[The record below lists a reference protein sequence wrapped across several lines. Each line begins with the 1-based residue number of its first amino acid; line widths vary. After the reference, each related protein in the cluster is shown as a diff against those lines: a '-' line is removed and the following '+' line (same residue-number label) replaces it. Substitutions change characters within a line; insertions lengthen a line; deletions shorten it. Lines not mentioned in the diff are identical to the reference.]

1 MPMIRSL
8 SPLAVL
14 LLAAC
19 SPQPHTAENPQQPSS
34 VSSPAPASP
43 MAPAPTTA
51 PAPTPASPSSPV
63 DGSAGQRLRATGTEP
78 FWAVD
83 VDGTRLLYMTPDN
96 PDGTVLTA
104 SETPFARGSTW
115 EGSHAGQP
123 FSLTLREDGV
133 CSDGMSEREY
143 RYHADFDIAGQQLH
157 GCADSVEVLDRP
169 AP

>member
-1 MPMIRSL
+1 MPMIRTLLPL
-8 SPLAVL
+8 SCL

-19 SPQPHTAENPQQPSS
+19 SQQPQPYVQMEQRAPTTTPVAPAAAT
-34 VSSPAPASP
+34 PAPASSA
-43 MAPAPTTA
+43 APAADTA
-51 PAPTPASPSSPV
+51 
-63 DGSAGQRLRATGTEP
+63 DQRLRATGTEP

-104 SETPFARGSTW
+104 SQTPFARGSTW
-115 EGSHAGQP
+115 DGTHAGQP

>member
-1 MPMIRSL
+1 MPMIRPL

-19 SPQPHTAENPQQPSS
+19 SPQPQPQPQPAENLQQPSS
-34 VSSPAPASP
+34 VASP
-43 MAPAPTTA
+43 PPAPTTA
-51 PAPTPASPSSPV
+51 PAPTPTPASPPV

-96 PDGTVLTA
+96 PDGTALTA

-115 EGSHAGQP
+115 DGTHAGQP
-123 FSLTLREDGV
+123 FSLTLREDGG
-133 CSDGMSEREY
+133 CSDGMSERDY

-157 GCADSVEVLDRP
+157 GCADSVDVLDRP

>member
-1 MPMIRSL
+1 MPMIRTLLPL
-8 SPLAVL
+8 SCL

-19 SPQPHTAENPQQPSS
+19 SQQPQPYVQMEQPAPTTTP
-34 VSSPAPASP
+34 VAPAAATPAPASS
-43 MAPAPTTA
+43 AAAAADTA
-51 PAPTPASPSSPV
+51 
-63 DGSAGQRLRATGTEP
+63 DQRLRATGTEP

-96 PDGTVLTA
+96 PAGTVLTA
-104 SETPFARGSTW
+104 SQTPFARGSTW
-115 EGSHAGQP
+115 DGTHAGQP

-157 GCADSVEVLDRP
+157 GCADSVEELDRP

>member
-1 MPMIRSL
+1 MPLIRTLLPL
-8 SPLAVL
+8 SCL

-19 SPQPHTAENPQQPSS
+19 SQQPQPHVQMEQ
-34 VSSPAPASP
+34 
-43 MAPAPTTA
+43 PAPTTPPVA
-51 PAPTPASPSSPV
+51 PAAATPASASPAPPAA
-63 DGSAGQRLRATGTEP
+63 DMADQRLRATGTEP

-104 SETPFARGSTW
+104 SETPFARGSSW

-123 FSLTLREDGV
+123 FSLTLREDGI